1 MISPNLTIE
10 EILAKTKDLPTMPA
24 ATIKVLKET
33 DRSDAS
39 ALSVAR
45 IVLQDQSLAARVLRL
60 ANSAYYGLPRQ
71 VTEMQDAVVVL
82 GMRTLRNL
90 ALMAS
95 TYTWLQREIKG
106 YALGPEDMWR
116 HALGTAVGAQLIA
129 EKTRKA
135 DADSAFICGLLHDLG
150 KLALAVWLEGKTNI
164 LIELSNRQAVGFDF
178 VEKQVLGFDHC
189 DVGAHLAAQWN
200 LPEMFQLAMKYHHHP
215 SECEPHSSVVDA
227 VHIADHLAMG
237 FGLGLGGDGLR
248 YVLDC
253 DALDRLGIDEMKYE
267 ELAALFIDRYETA
280 SESFGAILR

>member
-10 EILAKTKDLPTMPA
+10 EIIAKTKDLPTMPA

-33 DRSDAS
+33 DRADAS
-39 ALSVAR
+39 AHSVAQ
-45 IVLQDQSLAARVLRL
+45 IILQDQSLAARVLRL

-95 TYTWLQREIKG
+95 TYTWLKREIKG

-116 HALGTAVGAQLIA
+116 HALGTAVAAQLIA

-135 DADSAFICGLLHDLG
+135 DADSAFIAGLLHDLG

-164 LIELSNRQAVGFDF
+164 LVELSNRQGVGFDF
-178 VEKQVLGFDHC
+178 VERQVLGFDHC
-189 DVGAHLAAQWN
+189 DVGSHLAVQWN
-200 LPEMFQLAMKYHHHP
+200 LPDIFGKAMKYHHNP
-215 SECEPHSSVVDA
+215 SACEPHDSVVDA
-227 VHIADHLAMG
+227 VHIGDHLAMG

-248 YVLDC
+248 YEMDLA
-253 DALDRLGIDEMKYE
+253 ALDRLGIDEMGYE
-267 ELAALFIDRYETA
+267 QLAATFVDRFETA
-280 SESFGAILR
+280 FESFGSILR